1 MANIGTDVETIAIG
15 ELLPKVI
22 EKKSAGWRLIQICSV
37 WLKDSETYELSYSF
51 AYEYEMVNF
60 RLVIRKDDEIPSITQ
75 IYRAA
80 FLYENEMS
88 ELFGVK
94 IKMIAQDYQGKL
106 YRINEVTPFKT
117 ESNKPKE
124 EK

>member
-1 MANIGTDVETIAIG
+1 MADKGSVVETIAIG

-22 EKKSAGWRLIQICSV
+22 EKKVALWRLVQICSV
-37 WLKDSETYELSYSF
+37 YLKDSDTYELSYSF
-51 AYEYEMVNF
+51 TNEDYEFITY
-60 RLVIRKDDEIPSITQ
+60 RLVIRSDVEIPSITQ

-94 IKMIAQDYQGKL
+94 IKIIAKDYHDKL
-106 YRINEVTPFKT
+106 YRINEETPFK
-117 ESNKPKE
+117 NKE
-124 EK
+124 AE

>member
-1 MANIGTDVETIAIG
+1 MENKGSVVETISIG

-22 EKKSAGWRLIQICSV
+22 EKKAALWRLVQICSV
-37 WLKDSETYELSYSF
+37 YLKDSDTYELSYSF
-51 AYEYEMVNF
+51 ANLDYEFVTF
-60 RLVIRKDDEIPSITQ
+60 RLVIRSTDEVPSITQ

-94 IKMIAQDYQGKL
+94 IKIIAKDYHNKL
-106 YRINEVTPFKT
+106 YRINEETPFK
-117 ESNKPKE
+117 NKE